1 MAWWS
6 LGTASFH
13 PPESCGYQQTYK
25 RPSCYRITHN
35 SPTRCISIIQSLW
48 LPFLVLTL
56 RRQHPHTFSDFQAWF
71 LVYSASTSSGFSRDS
86 RMRGSLSELV
96 LHKKCHQLLPKHF
109 TQHNYPNMGL
119 KTWLLF
125 QVDLSMPPES
135 IIKCQPSSACLSD
148 GSPILVGEK
157 IQGLISFF
165 HF

>member
-1 MAWWS
+1 MAISRLTSVPPATGS
-6 LGTASFH
+6 LITPQQDAS
-13 PPESCGYQQTYK
+13 
-25 RPSCYRITHN
+25 
-35 SPTRCISIIQSLW
+35 QSLKAFGY
-48 LPFLVLTL
+48 PFWSSHSED
-56 RRQHPHTFSDFQAWF
+56 RQHPHTFSDFQAWF

-119 KTWLLF
+119 KTQLLF
-125 QVDLSMPPES
+125 QVDLSMPLES
-135 IIKCQPSSACLSD
+135 IIKCQPSSACLFD
-148 GSPILVGEK
+148 GSLILVGEK